1 MGFGSQTDCALRTY
15 GKVSDDWMGTACFDT
30 PGVAIFLPEAESFL
44 TEQIAQPRYLM
55 KPLLR

>member
-1 MGFGSQTDCALRTY
+1 MGFGSQPDYALRTY
-15 GKVSDDWMGTACFDT
+15 GEASNDWMGAACFDI
-30 PGVAIFLPEAESFL
+30 PEVAIFLPEAESFL